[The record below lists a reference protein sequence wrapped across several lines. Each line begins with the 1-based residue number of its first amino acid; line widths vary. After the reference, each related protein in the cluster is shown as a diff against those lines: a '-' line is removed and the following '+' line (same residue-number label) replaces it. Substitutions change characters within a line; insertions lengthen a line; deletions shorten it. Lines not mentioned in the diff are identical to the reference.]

1 MYSSCHLRKLHAAGD
16 ADLGAMQGERR
27 MKNGCLDKMFFLL
40 LCRCKDYREEIKKR
54 GWAGRVTDVLRIFAG
69 DSAGK
74 GINE

>member
-40 LCRCKDYREEIKKR
+40 LCRCKDYREEIKR